1 MDNFLSPLRLAGSPG
16 SFSETFSFRPV
27 HPVTLANRAAAEE
40 RRALANLRVALHLAR
55 VRGDVDLAPRATT
68 LVWGNTGPSRLLA
81 MELVQLIGRL
91 GDRTLDSIWLRLGCA
106 VYSSCPAPVLAH
118 MTHYTPKSIPM
129 DRWMPISS
137 FVLDAAAVTAPQ
149 TAYTSN
155 RIVMVLA
162 LYVDWCHNTAGLP
175 LDARALFRRETVNHF
190 VKNSPHGLSDGTLRN
205 YRSMILR
212 VAEILLPEHNAFA
225 MKPLN
230 ARTSVPPYS
239 AEELDRLRL
248 WARGQ
253 STDLKERKAMVMLA
267 FAAGAGLRAI
277 EIAELRR
284 GDVIFDTTGTLV
296 KVGGDS
302 GRLIP
307 MVAEWEP
314 FAKHALRDLDE
325 GSLVFGVSA
334 RDVHRNVLT
343 RFTAKS
349 TGTERPRSDRLRATW
364 LVRHLTA
371 GTPMKALMQAAGV
384 AKFENLARYLQYIP
398 DLDTQQYRALLRM
411 EATR

>member
-1 MDNFLSPLRLAGSPG
+1 MVNFSSPPRFTGSPG
-16 SFSETFSFRPV
+16 AFSRISSFPAV

-40 RRALANLRVALHLAR
+40 RRTLSRLRTSLHLAR
-55 VRGDVDLAPRATT
+55 VRGDVELAPRATS
-68 LVWGNTGPSRLLA
+68 LVWGNIGPARLRA
-81 MELVQLIGRL
+81 GELVQLMGSL
-91 GDRTLDSIWLRLGCA
+91 GDRTLDSVWLLLACT
-106 VYSSCPAPVLAH
+106 VYSSCPAPVLLH
-118 MTHYTPKSIPM
+118 MTQYTPKRIPM

-137 FVLDAAAVTAPQ
+137 FVLDAVAVTAPQ

-155 RIVMVLA
+155 RIVMVLT

-175 LDARALFRRETVNHF
+175 LDARVLFRRETVDHF
-190 VKNSPHGLSDGTLRN
+190 VKNSPRGLSEGTLRN

-212 VAEILLPEHNAFA
+212 VAEILLPEHNTFA

-239 AEELDRLRL
+239 AAELDRLRL

-253 STDLKERKAMVMLA
+253 NTELKERKAMVMLA
-267 FAAGAGLRAI
+267 FGAGAGLRAI

-284 GDVIFDTTGTLV
+284 GDVVFDNAGAV
-296 KVGGDS
+296 VNVGGDS

-314 FAKHALRDLDE
+314 FAKHALRELDE
-325 GSLVFGVSA
+325 GALVFGVSA
-334 RDVHRNVLT
+334 RDIHRNVLT

-364 LVRHLTA
+364 LVQHLTV
-371 GTPMKALMQAAGV
+371 GTPMKALMRAAGV
-384 AKFENLARYLQYIP
+384 SKFENLARYLQYIP
-398 DLDTQQYRALLRM
+398 ELDTELYRALLRV
-411 EATR
+411 EAKR